1 MRRVYQPSLDDSLG
15 AVPIDNGGSSSKK
28 LATAVQY
35 LGLLTNGSKGVA
47 SGSAD
52 LDANGKVKHV
62 NLPDSIISEVLN
74 VSGPVALKVNQT
86 GIYTITDYDSATS
99 YDVAATSGVVTR
111 TGDTI
116 TYTAGTTP
124 GNGGF
129 TINGKAYV
137 IPVTYYS
144 VVTPNITAPSNG
156 ATGQSGTVNFTSN
169 AFAMEGG
176 TDTHYSSDWQVATDS
191 GFSNVVSSVANST
204 SNKLTYT
211 ASGLNPNTTY
221 YARVRYKG
229 VVSDFSS
236 WSPVISFSTATSFAP
251 NAPTLTNPTNGQTS
265 VALST
270 TFTSSAF
277 NSPGVD
283 THYSS
288 DWQIATDS
296 GFSNI
301 VKSAT
306 DDTVNK
312 LSWLV
317 TGLVDLTV
325 YYARV
330 RHKGATFGY
339 GAWSSTVSF
348 TTIQANSINT
358 PNISIPANAADGV
371 SLSPSLTASAFSV
384 TGGSDTHQSSDWQMA
399 TDSGF
404 TNIVKSTTGDTVNKT
419 TWSVTG
425 LSPNTT
431 YYVRVRYK
439 GTSLPYSAW
448 STVNQFNTI
457 HVNTPSIT
465 SPSNGATGLIP
476 TMTLS
481 GSAFSVTGA
490 SDTHLSSDWQ
500 IATDSGF
507 TNIVSSL
514 TADTTNKTSW
524 TVNLSLNTTYYIR
537 VRYKGTTYGNSN
549 WSTTVS
555 FSTIANYTPNTPGI
569 TSPTTGATNQGPTVS
584 FSSSAFAMNGGSAT
598 HTSSDWQIATD
609 SGFATIVFSTTN
621 DTTNKTSWTSPNLTA
636 NTTYYARVRYLAS
649 NGIYS
654 GWSTTISFKTKV
666 AYVASLEEAIIP
678 YPGSLTG
685 TKFGYQISMDATG
698 TRAIVGASQVYNGG
712 YKTGGAYIF
721 VRSGSSWALE
731 KTILGGGSTVK
742 LFGES
747 VKISPNGD
755 FVAIGIPG
763 FYHSYYSTTCGGFCT
778 YYRYGTDWYLGSST
792 LGSDNFALY
801 AQSDPNYGYS
811 IDMSDDCKFIIIGGP
826 NYYNLTGA
834 FQIYYNSTP
843 YSNTGYTRVT
853 TLSGSFGT
861 NARFGMGIAIS
872 GDGTRCIV
880 SSPDKEKCV
889 IYAILGTYPSI
900 SLSTEV
906 TDAPTGIITSNLGYV
921 CDINY
926 DGSVVV
932 MGSAWSSGPGFVR
945 IGRRSGTNWTFSY
958 ITPSNGHS
966 GDWFGRGVSITPDG
980 TKLAVSAMM
989 KTNGSLLNAGAA
1001 YIFQYNGTNW
1011 LEAAQLLPSDSIQS
1025 GYFGRYIDITD
1036 NGDRVFVGNENRDKC
1051 YVYK

>member
-15 AVPIDNGGSSSKK
+15 AVPIDNGGSSSKR

-62 NLPDSIISEVLN
+62 NLPDSIISEVVN
-74 VSGPVALKVNQT
+74 VSGPVTLKVNQT

-129 TINGKAYV
+129 TLNGKAYV

-176 TDTHYSSDWQVATDS
+176 TDTHQSSDWQVATDS

-481 GSAFSVTGA
+481 GSAFAVTGA

-507 TNIVSSL
+507 TNVVSSL

-524 TVNLSLNTTYYIR
+524 TVNLSLNTTYYAR

-549 WSTTVS
+549 WSATIS
-555 FSTIANYTPNTPGI
+555 FSTVANYTPNTPSI
-569 TSPTTGATNQGPTVS
+569 TSPTTGATGQGPTVS

-621 DTTNKTSWTSPNLTA
+621 DTTNKTSWTSPSLTV

-654 GWSTTISFKTKV
+654 GWSTAISFTTKT
-666 AYVASLEEAIIP
+666 AYLPNTEEAIITGPTSP
-678 YPGSLTG
+678 YTSSGFGYYVSIDSTATRLVIGAYLTNVNPYTACGMTYVYSRSGTTWAQEAVINVWANYGLTG
-685 TKFGYQISMDATG
+685 NNQWAGRSVEITSDG
-698 TRAIVGASQVYNGG
+698 TRIV
-712 YKTGGAYIF
+712 
-721 VRSGSSWALE
+721 
-731 KTILGGGSTVK
+731 
-742 LFGES
+742 
-747 VKISPNGD
+747 
-755 FVAIGIPG
+755 IGIPG
-763 FYHSYYSTTCGGFCT
+763 YTSVGVVYGAAAVYSRSGTTWTYEAGLYNANSPNSYYGH
-778 YYRYGTDWYLGSST
+778 
-792 LGSDNFALY
+792 
-801 AQSDPNYGYS
+801 
-811 IDMSDDCKFIIIGGP
+811 
-826 NYYNLTGA
+826 
-834 FQIYYNSTP
+834 
-843 YSNTGYTRVT
+843 
-853 TLSGSFGT
+853 
-861 NARFGMGIAIS
+861 GIAINDAGDRILVGGPVYNTNTGNVNYWTRSGTTWTRQTSLSNPGGANGSQFGQGVAMS
-872 GDGTRCIV
+872 GDGTRAIIGA
-880 SSPDKEKCV
+880 PV
-889 IYAILGTYPSI
+889 IGGVYIYTLSAYNGT
-900 SLSTEV
+900 LEANV
-906 TDAPTGIITSNLGYV
+906 TFPGYLDQMGYFV
-921 CDINY
+921 DINT
-926 DGSVVV
+926 DGSVAVAGGYAYNSNAGWV
-932 MGSAWSSGPGFVR
+932 QVY
-945 IGRRSGTNWTFSY
+945 RRSGTTWSRTPIS
-958 ITPSNGHS
+958 PSNTAS
-966 GDWFGRGVSITPDG
+966 DSYFGRGVSLSSDG
-980 TKLAVSAMM
+980 NMLAIGAMYADRS
-989 KTNGSLLNAGAA
+989 TYANTGSV
-1001 YIFQYNGTNW
+1001 YIYTWNGTTWTQVSEFQASDPATNAFYGRVVA
-1011 LEAAQLLPSDSIQS
+1011 LSGDKSRLL
-1025 GYFGRYIDITD
+1025 
-1036 NGDRVFVGNENRDKC
+1036 VGNEIRNKC